1 MQTKS
6 LRCRRKMGDQFLAL
20 SYAISRYVE
29 GKGPDKTF
37 KELDEETQ
45 EFFRGLQ
52 PALFE
57 INRRYTAHM
66 WEKMDLLEKK
76 WGKQGKSKDEIV
88 IKLKK
93 ILPELTFKNPN
104 KISTKVLFP
113 DPFSPIIPTQP
124 QPFILRFK
132 PSKI

>member
-6 LRCRRKMGDQFLAL
+6 LRCRRKMGDQFMAL

-66 WEKMDLLEKK
+66 WEKMDHLEKK
-76 WGKQGKSKDEIV
+76 WKKQGKTNDEII

-93 ILPELTFKNPN
+93 ILPDHMH
-104 KISTKVLFP
+104 SKVESVWGFVKKHTE
-113 DPFSPIIPTQP
+113 SV
-124 QPFILRFK
+124 K
-132 PSKI
+132 EEAN

>member
-1 MQTKS
+1 
-6 LRCRRKMGDQFLAL
+6 MGDQFLAL

-66 WEKMDLLEKK
+66 WEKMDLPEKK
-76 WGKQGKSKDEIV
+76 WAKQGKSKDEIV

-93 ILPELTFKNPN
+93 ILDISREAKSFVFADTSGNTVTYGYMALLN
-104 KISTKVLFP
+104 KLA
-113 DPFSPIIPTQP
+113 
-124 QPFILRFK
+124 
-132 PSKI
+132 

>member
-1 MQTKS
+1 
-6 LRCRRKMGDQFLAL
+6 MGDQFLAL

-76 WGKQGKSKDEIV
+76 WAKQGKSKDEIV

-93 ILPELTFKNPN
+93 ILPDQGILLL
-104 KISTKVLFP
+104 IRLHLYQYQL
-113 DPFSPIIPTQP
+113 IQP
-124 QPFILRFK
+124 QLALRQTMELNQ
-132 PSKI
+132 IE

>member
-1 MQTKS
+1 
-6 LRCRRKMGDQFLAL
+6 MGDQFLAL

-76 WGKQGKSKDEIV
+76 WAKQGKSKDEIV

-93 ILPELTFKNPN
+93 ILPDHMHSKWNPFGVTLRS
-104 KISTKVLFP
+104 IQRVLRKKLINF
-113 DPFSPIIPTQP
+113 FY
-124 QPFILRFK
+124 
-132 PSKI
+132 